1 MWVQSEEKVQRN
13 SIFVEVVDLPKEV
26 VANRRERQVVESED
40 REVQEKNSKSQV
52 QMQSKEQSREE

>member
-1 MWVQSEEKVQRN
+1 MWVQPEEKVQRN